1 MADEGVEIRV
11 QPRAAREGVAGERA
25 GAIVVRVNAP
35 PAEGKANEAVR
46 KLVARAA
53 GVPKG
58 DVEITRGERSRD
70 KVVGAR
76 GLSAVE
82 LRERLLAAG

>member
-1 MADEGVEIRV
+1 MAEEGVAIRV
-11 QPRAAREGVAGERA
+11 QPRASRAGVAGERA

-58 DVEITRGERSRD
+58 DVEIVRGERSRD
-70 KVVGAR
+70 KVVRAR
-76 GLSAVE
+76 GLSARE